1 MKNYVESK
9 MAKSNAGDLDLNG
22 ETIDYV
28 YDQAAGSSANK
39 SDCLDQIG
47 IIKTAINRNDRNSKE
62 INIKSSDGCIYDQ
75 NTGIVSTVNTNSD
88 VDNECDEDL
97 DVGPA
102 NFAVDKD
109 ANLSSGKLLHQHAIK
124 NTDTHLIYREVC
136 MNDDCGDLDIVSND
150 SVGVVDQHSGLSL
163 RNTKDLH
170 DNDIKANNSR
180 LLRSELLNQGANGLE
195 KEPSSE
201 DVSILCDQML
211 DGNEDDDVDDHY
223 NPFYFESD
231 HLALKDNKQ

>member
-1 MKNYVESK
+1 

-22 ETIDYV
+22 GTIDYV
-28 YDQAAGSSANK
+28 CDQAAGSSANK

-47 IIKTAINRNDRNSKE
+47 TIKTAINRNDRNSKE

-88 VDNECDEDL
+88 VDDECDEDL

-109 ANLSSGKLLHQHAIK
+109 ANLSSEKLLHQHAIK
-124 NTDTHLIYREVC
+124 NTDTNLIYREVC
-136 MNDDCGDLDIVSND
+136 MDDDCEDLDIVSND

-163 RNTKDLH
+163 RNTEDLH

-195 KEPSSE
+195 KEPKSE
-201 DVSILCDQML
+201 DVNILCDQML

-223 NPFYFESD
+223 NRFYFESD

>member
-1 MKNYVESK
+1 MKNNVESE
-9 MAKSNAGDLDLNG
+9 MAKSNASDLDG
-22 ETIDYV
+22 GTIDCV

-39 SDCLDQIG
+39 SDCLDKIG
-47 IIKTAINRNDRNSKE
+47 TIKTAINRNDRDSKE
-62 INIKSSDGCIYDQ
+62 INIKSSDGYIYDQ

-88 VDNECDEDL
+88 VDDECDEDL

-102 NFAVDKD
+102 NCAVDKD
-109 ANLSSGKLLHQHAIK
+109 ANLSSRKLLHQHAIK
-124 NTDTHLIYREVC
+124 NTDTNLVYREVC
-136 MNDDCGDLDIVSND
+136 RDDDCEDLDIVSND

-163 RNTKDLH
+163 RKAEELR
-170 DNDIKANNSR
+170 DIEASNSR
-180 LLRSELLNQGANGLE
+180 LLQSELLNQGAKGLE
-195 KEPSSE
+195 KEPQSD
-201 DVSILCDQML
+201 DVNILCDQML